1 MNRFVPRPFSTG
13 RRWRF
18 VLEVLPAWL
27 ALACSLLLG
36 MAGETSR
43 TARGADEAGQ
53 AGLSAPPEP
62 GDGGLRRY
70 LESFALDFQARELLV
85 TPGEWDDARQGVA
98 LRVVARL
105 ALAPPEFIA
114 AWMAAAIPEAAI
126 ATPPEDRLVHLEGRA
141 VFVAPVDLPVEQ
153 AEVTGRRSIELVRVV
168 SATGTVYDVLADAA
182 PRAWPRWRSIDEPV
196 SLDGLPLAVG
206 GGPRP
211 TATTEG
217 ASWPADRPARLLAAS
232 RVAWHPP
239 GLPGGVGMDMGLL
252 DTVVDGQRLT
262 AGDADAF
269 YGLLAA
275 AGRVEKGGIAAAA
288 GVPGTVIPLIDPA
301 ARWFESHRGEPFA
314 ISGAALRATR
324 IEIDEPLRRKQTGL
338 DHYWEVFVFVP
349 TPLISVGGKPQDR
362 YPIVCCLRS
371 LPEGMPTGQSISE
384 PFRVAGFALKSY
396 AYPLPGREGVE
407 VRREAPLLVGGDVVW
422 RPTAPGGAGG
432 SLGGVFAGLATLVVL
447 GLAAA
452 AWRGHCDARRRDA
465 VRRAELPEHWQPPAG
480 PS

>member
-1 MNRFVPRPFSTG
+1 LSTVP
-13 RRWRF
+13 
-18 VLEVLPAWL
+18 
-27 ALACSLLLG
+27 
-36 MAGETSR
+36 
-43 TARGADEAGQ
+43 D
-53 AGLSAPPEP
+53 P

-70 LESFALDFQARELLV
+70 LQSFALDSQARELLV
-85 TPGEWDDARQGVA
+85 TPGAWDDARQGVA
-98 LRVVARL
+98 LRVVARM

-114 AWMAAAIPEAAI
+114 AWVAAAVPEAAI

-141 VFVAPVDLPVEQ
+141 VFAAPLELPVEQ
-153 AEVTGRRSIELVRVV
+153 AEVTGRRSIDLVRVV
-168 SATGTVYDVLADAA
+168 SATGTVYDILADAA

-196 SLDGLPLAVG
+196 SLDGLPLAEQVG
-206 GGPRP
+206 P
-211 TATTEG
+211 TPSGSSGEG
-217 ASWPADRPARLLAAS
+217 AAWPVDRPARLLAAI

-239 GLPGGVGMDMGLL
+239 GLPGEAGMDVGLL

-269 YGLLAA
+269 YALLAA
-275 AGRVEKGGIAAAA
+275 VGNVEQGRIAAAA
-288 GVPGTVIPLIDPA
+288 GVPGAVIPLIDPA

-324 IEIDEPLRRKQTGL
+324 IEIDDPLRRRQTGL
-338 DHYWEVFVFVP
+338 DHYWEVFVFVA

-384 PFRVAGFALKSY
+384 PLRVAGFALKSY
-396 AYPLPGREGVE
+396 AYPLPGRDGGE

-422 RPTAPGGAGG
+422 RPVAPRGGGG
-432 SLGGVFAGLATLVVL
+432 SLGGVFAGLATLVGL

-452 AWRGHCDARRRDA
+452 AWKGHRDARRSDA
-465 VRRAELPEHWQPPAG
+465 ARRAELPDRWQPPAG